1 VYQGKATHPGTRRP
15 ASASALLT
23 GFAAAW
29 TADEVRLDDIID
41 VLQDRVYG
49 LVFLALAIPN
59 MIPGV
64 ALLLGV
70 PLVIVSGQMVLGW
83 PKPRLPRFIG
93 RKAMKTEDFRS
104 FIAKAEPWLH
114 RAERMLRPRAMFL
127 FRPLGERFLGLVV
140 LVMSVV
146 LTLPIWG
153 ANFVPALAI
162 CLIALALVEFDGLMA
177 LLGIAAA
184 AAGVVVA
191 SGVIYGALK
200 VAFFLLTHAFN

>member
-1 VYQGKATHPGTRRP
+1 VYQGKTAQSGHRRP
-15 ASASALLT
+15 ASASALLS
-23 GFAAAW
+23 GFAATW

-70 PLVIVSGQMVLGW
+70 PLVIVSVQMVLGW
-83 PKPRLPRFIG
+83 PKPRLPAIIG
-93 RKAMKTEDFRS
+93 RRGMKTADFRL
-104 FIAKAEPWLH
+104 FIARAEPWLH
-114 RAERMLRPRAMFL
+114 RAERMLRPRGMIL
-127 FRPLGERFLGLVV
+127 FSPLGERMLGLVV
-140 LVMSVV
+140 LVMSVI

-177 LLGIAAA
+177 VLGLFAA
-184 AAGVVVA
+184 AAGVA
-191 SGVIYGALK
+191 IAWGVIYGALK
-200 VAFFLLTHAFN
+200 VALFLLTHAFN

>member
-1 VYQGKATHPGTRRP
+1 VYQGKTAQSGHRRP
-15 ASASALLT
+15 ASASALLS

-70 PLVIVSGQMVLGW
+70 PLVIVSVQMVLGW
-83 PKPRLPRFIG
+83 PKPKLPGFIG
-93 RKAMKTEDFRS
+93 RRAMKTADFRL
-104 FIAKAEPWLH
+104 FIAKAEPWLL
-114 RAERMLRPRAMFL
+114 RAERMLRPRGMLIFS
-127 FRPLGERFLGLVV
+127 PLGERLLGLVV
-140 LVMSVV
+140 LVMSVI

-177 LLGIAAA
+177 VLGLVAA
-184 AAGVVVA
+184 AAGVA
-191 SGVIYGALK
+191 IAWGVIYGALK
-200 VAFFLLTHAFN
+200 VALFLLTHAFN